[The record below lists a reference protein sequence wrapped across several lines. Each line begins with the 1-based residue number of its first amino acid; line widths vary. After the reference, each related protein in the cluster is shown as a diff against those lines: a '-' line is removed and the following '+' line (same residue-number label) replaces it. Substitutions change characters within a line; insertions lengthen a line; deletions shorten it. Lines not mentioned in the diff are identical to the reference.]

1 MDKNATLQFIVKR
14 QRRWA
19 EARRL
24 AVSPNGRVSR
34 LDENLFA
41 PLDVETRAEFESG
54 DGDEFGTPD
63 DVGKMYSLHSSSA
76 LVCNVFDY
84 WRKRPMLPLLRACGF
99 DTHDGSELKFEQ
111 KFSTGVGRK
120 PANLDVLITDSGSGC
135 LPIAVESNFTE
146 PF

>member
-63 DVGKMYSLHSSSA
+63 DVGKMYSLHSSYA
-76 LVCNVFDY
+76 LVCNVFDH
-84 WRKRPMLPLLRACGF
+84 WRKRPMLPMLQACGLESG
-99 DTHDGSELKFEQ
+99 GSDLKFEQ
-111 KFSTGVGRK
+111 KFPTGV
-120 PANLDVLITDSGSGC
+120 
-135 LPIAVESNFTE
+135 
-146 PF
+146 